1 MSIQDN
7 LKKAEQVAHNAH
19 APYSQFYVGCVIQ
32 TKAGNE
38 YHGCNVENISYGL
51 TMCAERVAIG
61 AAVAAEGSRM
71 RLDQVYVAMAH
82 GKEGSPCGACRQVI
96 AEFGPQ
102 AQVHFLQG
110 GQVHSM
116 PASALLPHGFETLE

>member
-1 MSIQDN
+1 MNIHDH

-32 TKAGNE
+32 TKAGNK

-61 AAVAAEGSRM
+61 AAVAGSGF
-71 RLDQVYVAMAH
+71 VTGCSA
-82 GKEGSPCGACRQVI
+82 GFAC
-96 AEFGPQ
+96 FC
-102 AQVHFLQG
+102 FL
-110 GQVHSM
+110 
-116 PASALLPHGFETLE
+116 L